1 MLQVRFF
8 PFAPISKLKNFLA
21 DAVELHKDPHLMHSQ
36 DQQLSYAGAIIGSLQ
51 RALQRE
57 CEAHSKTRSK
67 VRILEA
73 QIARRDAEL
82 EKYVQNGPTPPAQPP
97 GETEL
102 KRPVEALDSG
112 QISSLLQQTLAN
124 NKVLELEV
132 QNLARKVG
140 LFAASNRYP

>member
-1 MLQVRFF
+1 VHPPILKLNNNRF
-8 PFAPISKLKNFLA
+8 A
-21 DAVELHKDPHLMHSQ
+21 DAVELRKDHHFTHPQ
-36 DQQLSYAGAIIGSLQ
+36 DQQLSYAGAIIGSLR

-82 EKYVQNGPTPPAQPP
+82 ERHIQNGQIPPAQPP
-97 GETEL
+97 DETEME
-102 KRPVEALDSG
+102 RPVEAFDSG

-132 QNLARKVG
+132 RNLARKVG
-140 LFAASNRYP
+140 FFRGFQPL